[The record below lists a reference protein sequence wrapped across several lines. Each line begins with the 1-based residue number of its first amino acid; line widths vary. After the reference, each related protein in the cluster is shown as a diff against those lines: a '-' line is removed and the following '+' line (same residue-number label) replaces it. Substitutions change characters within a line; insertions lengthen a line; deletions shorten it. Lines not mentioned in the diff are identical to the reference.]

1 MNDNKFKNNNTSR
14 NENSSE
20 FRVICEY
27 CGSYVDVQENMI
39 CPNCGAPL
47 EEAIVKLQTKI
58 KLENIEKHEEAA
70 KREKQLQDMK
80 DRDEVFDFIK
90 ALAGSA
96 AGAGVARSLT
106 GILGDFIKDDIKKSF
121 RRK

>member
-1 MNDNKFKNNNTSR
+1 MGRD
-14 NENSSE
+14 
-20 FRVICEY
+20 
-27 CGSYVDVQENMI
+27 
-39 CPNCGAPL
+39 L
-47 EEAIVKLQTKI
+47 EEDQRYILHQIA
-58 KLENIEKHEEAA
+58 EAA

-106 GILGDFIKDDIKKSF
+106 GILGDFIKDDIKNSF